1 VYQFGAE
8 LPSRTIGLA
17 GPRQLRYQRGPLGR
31 RHPGKPRAAMT
42 PDPSPALG
50 PATTR
55 RRAASAVI
63 LALIAVG
70 LAVPFLV
77 RGNSEWDS
85 VFLPAARHLLAG
97 GDVFRREE
105 GYLYPPFMAFW
116 AIPFTALPPLGSRL
130 AFYLL
135 NITCFAVMVRS
146 AWTLAGGRRFPS
158 LAERPTREHL
168 VAALGLCCGLP
179 FALDALAHQQTDLVI
194 GCCVLAGCL
203 ALSRGRDLTAA
214 TGFGLA
220 AACKCT
226 ALLWAPY
233 LLWRGRWRAA
243 LWVGVVAV
251 GVNLLPNLV
260 SSPAGGG
267 LWLGEW
273 FTRYIRPL
281 AEPESYPGTWGS
293 DIIYNQSVAGAG
305 QRWLVTDWQRTPAG
319 VRITT
324 RADAVTP
331 GQLKAVVRGVEVVL
345 TLATLAVFVRR
356 KRRAAATPEA
366 GPAPEVLEYGV
377 VLALMLL
384 FSPMS
389 SKPHFCTLIL
399 PGFCLARLAVTHS
412 HRAAS
417 WAVGLAAAAALL
429 SNKNLLGANLYTILL
444 WHGCVTWDATALFA
458 GCLVAHWQARRP
470 ALAAALPCPP
480 AARAA

>member
-1 VYQFGAE
+1 MT
-8 LPSRTIGLA
+8 PSPERDVPT
-17 GPRQLRYQRGPLGR
+17 PRQ
-31 RHPGKPRAAMT
+31 
-42 PDPSPALG
+42 
-50 PATTR
+50 
-55 RRAASAVI
+55 RAASVLI
-63 LALIAVG
+63 LVLIAAG
-70 LAVPFLV
+70 LAVPFLT

-85 VFLPAARHLLAG
+85 VYLPAARHLLAG
-97 GDVFRREE
+97 DDLFRREE

-116 AIPFTALPPLGSRL
+116 AIPFTALPPAGARL

-135 NITCFAVMVRS
+135 NIMCLAAIARS
-146 AWTLAGGRRFPS
+146 AWTLAGGGRFPG

-168 VAALGLCCGLP
+168 IAALGLCCGLP

-194 GCCVLAGCL
+194 GGCVLAGCVAL
-203 ALSRGRDLTAA
+203 ARGRALTAA

-260 SSPAGGG
+260 SAPAGGG

-281 AEPESYPGTWGS
+281 AAPETYPGTWGS
-293 DIIYNQSVAGAG
+293 DILYNQSIAGAG

-324 RADAVTP
+324 RTDAVTP
-331 GQLKAVVRGVEVVL
+331 SQLQVVVRAVEVGLV
-345 TLATLAVFVRR
+345 LATLAVFLRR
-356 KRRAAATPEA
+356 KQLPVPTVVS
-366 GPAPEVLEYGV
+366 GPAPEVLEYGC

-389 SKPHFCTLIL
+389 SKPHFCTLLL
-399 PGFCLARLAVTHS
+399 PGFCLARLAVDYS
-412 HRAAS
+412 HRAALG
-417 WAVGLAAAAALL
+417 AVGLAVAAGLA
-429 SNKNLLGANLYTILL
+429 SNKDLLGADLYTIVL
-444 WHGCVTWDATALFA
+444 WHGSVMWDAAALFA
-458 GCLVAHWQARRP
+458 GCGLAIWRP
-470 ALAAALPCPP
+470 AATAALPASPP